1 MTKGIEVQ
9 DLMKVF
15 RSRRVRQNL
24 PWWQKL
30 SAYFHP
36 DYEEMKALQGISFSV
51 KPGERIAF
59 IGPNGAGKSTTI
71 KILAGIL
78 HPTSGHVSVS
88 GLIPWKD
95 RQKLGYRI
103 GTVFGQRSQLWYHLP
118 AGDTFRLLARVYDLE
133 PNVFHSRL
141 NELVRLFEIKDL
153 LEQPVRQM
161 SLGQRMR
168 CEIVASLLHRPEIL
182 FLDEPTIGLDVTA
195 KAIIR
200 DLIRH
205 QSSSE
210 GTTIFLTSHDTGDM
224 ERVCERVIV
233 INHGQ
238 LLFDRSLQSLRAH
251 FIKRKILTFMT
262 AEEEL
267 HLEMEGLS
275 RLQSEPHRSVWSV
288 DTQVLPVGQ
297 VVSQVLNQ
305 AKLRDLTVED
315 PPMEDIVQDIYR
327 APAVIRQP
335 GATL

>member
-1 MTKGIEVQ
+1 MREGIEVQ

-15 RSRRVRQNL
+15 RTRKINQDR
-24 PWWQKL
+24 PWWQRCSSYLK
-30 SAYFHP
+30 P
-36 DYEEMKALQGISFSV
+36 DYEEMRALQGISFSV
-51 KPGERIAF
+51 QPGERIAF

-78 HPTSGHVSVS
+78 HPTTGQVSVS

-118 AGDTFRLLARVYDLE
+118 AGDTLRLLARVYDL
-133 PNVFHSRL
+133 PMTDFRQRRD
-141 NELVRLFEIKDL
+141 ELVRLFDIKEL
-153 LEQPVRQM
+153 LDQPVRQM

-200 DLIRH
+200 DLIH
-205 QSSSE
+205 TQSVNE

-238 LLFDRSLQSLRAH
+238 LLFDRSLQNLRAH

-262 AEEEL
+262 AEETL
-267 HLEMEGLS
+267 HLQMPGLS
-275 RLQSEPHRSVWSV
+275 QLKIEPHRSVWSV
-288 DTQVLPVGQ
+288 DTKILPVGQ
-297 VVSQVLNQ
+297 VVAQVLQQ

-327 APAVIRQP
+327 APALVRQEAP
-335 GATL
+335 Q